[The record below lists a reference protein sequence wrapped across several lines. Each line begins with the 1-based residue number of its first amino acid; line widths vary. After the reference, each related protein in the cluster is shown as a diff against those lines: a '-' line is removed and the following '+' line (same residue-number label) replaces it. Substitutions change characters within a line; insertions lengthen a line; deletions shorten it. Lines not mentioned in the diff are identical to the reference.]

1 MSNGGYHWR
10 YGERAVYEQAV
21 RACLG
26 DRRLRELLRRRPYVT
41 EESVVDAMCAPP
53 VVNRVLSQSDSR
65 LGHRL
70 HLRVGR
76 LHERSRI
83 RPGPI
88 VPEAFG
94 GWLTVSVV
102 LLGLLSDTNLPLP
115 VTVATALTPAL
126 GVGAYTYAR
135 STLLPAAP
143 VTPRAMWRSCVVALP
158 LMPVVIALWVMKQL
172 STTLWTRELRRAGLA
187 DEVSRAVE
195 ELLGDERGTLL
206 ITSSHEG
213 LRAPRQRSY
222 FVANGSAAEL
232 DRKMGQLDGGVIAV
246 SGPRGVGKTSLME
259 NCVREDDFAVF
270 AHAPATYAPHDF
282 LTSLFV
288 SVCRTYITRAGFDA
302 PEFVRLSYLRRVTRA
317 MSRPLRYL
325 GRRLLFAVPAVTL
338 VAVGLYATERSLE
351 RDRLP
356 DVERHVADYT
366 GRGTGFVADVL
377 GGREPE
383 AALALAAAG
392 IVLWFLRD
400 NRTLAKWARLVSSV
414 LFGVTVATLLCGPF
428 LSLLWDEQLRQH
440 APALANLWF
449 VPLFALWFACG
460 LGMSDVNEKGPTTRL
475 LWWPAKRAYVYGL
488 PARLLPLVILVL
500 VGVDERTRPLLTDP
514 DHAVRV
520 GVFVLGLVLLKLG
533 SRPWS
538 FLRPAPRL
546 VTDCRDHLYRLQTVQ
561 SASAALNSGAAQV
574 LTLGTAHTTTL
585 TSVPPNYPALVDD
598 FRALLTRI
606 ASYEHGRKHRVVIVI
621 DELDRLGSDTKA
633 LAFLAEVKAI
643 LGVPHVHYLVS
654 VAEDV
659 GAAFVRRGLPY
670 RDVTDSSLDDVL
682 HVRPGTAA
690 DAVRM
695 LGVRAPGIGEP
706 YVLLAHALSGG
717 LPRDLVRYARR
728 LLEIKAATEQV
739 ELPDVAGLLILEELA
754 ETLAGFRTLLA
765 KQPWTAGDPDVL
777 GLFRDA
783 AAHLRTACPCTLPMR
798 ALRPALLRLAVPGTT
813 GLAEEPRRLV
823 DEAAA
828 YVSLALTLL
837 DVFGPPDFN
846 RRRADAE
853 AASPDGGPDALAE
866 ARQEL
871 ALSPYTART
880 VIDAVRRAWGLAP
893 LTAPAAAV
901 PPQRRPPCARHP
913 RRTAPVG

>member
-1 MSNGGYHWR
+1 MSNGGYQWR

-41 EESVVDAMCAPP
+41 EESVVDAMCAPS
-53 VVNRVLSQSDSR
+53 VVNRVLGQSGSR
-65 LGHRL
+65 FGHRL
-70 HLRVGR
+70 HRWVGR
-76 LHERSRI
+76 LHERSPV
-83 RPGPI
+83 RPGRI
-88 VPEAFG
+88 APEAFG
-94 GWLTVSVV
+94 GWLVLTVI
-102 LLGLLSDTNLPLP
+102 LLGVLSNTRLPQP
-115 VTVATALTPAL
+115 VAVVIALVPVL
-126 GVGAYTYAR
+126 GVAAYTYAR
-135 STLLPAAP
+135 STLLPTVP
-143 VTPRAMWRSCVVALP
+143 TNPRSVGRATFVAVP
-158 LMPVVIALWVMKQL
+158 LVPVVIALWLLKQL
-172 STTLWTRELRRAGLA
+172 STELWTRELRRAGLA

-195 ELLGDERGTLL
+195 VLLGDDRGTLL

-213 LRAPRQRSY
+213 LRSPRQRSY
-222 FVANGSAAEL
+222 FVANGAADEL
-232 DRKMGQLDGGVIAV
+232 DRKMRQLDGGVIAV

-302 PEFVRLSYLRRVTRA
+302 PEFVRLSYVRRVARA
-317 MSRPLRYL
+317 VSRPLRYL
-325 GRRLLFAVPAVTL
+325 GRRLLFAVPAATL

-356 DVERHVADYT
+356 DVQRHSEEYAQ
-366 GRGTGFVADVL
+366 RAAELVADVL

-383 AALALAAAG
+383 AALAFAAAG

-400 NRTLAKWARLVSSV
+400 NRVLARSVRLATGV
-414 LFGVTVATLLCGPF
+414 LYGVTVAALLCGPF
-428 LSLLWDEQLRQH
+428 LSLFKDDQLREH
-440 APALANLWF
+440 VPALLT
-449 VPLFALWFACG
+449 LWFAPLLALWVVCCAAFFDTASG
-460 LGMSDVNEKGPTTRL
+460 STARL
-475 LWWPAKRAYVYGL
+475 LWWRVDRARVYGPPAK
-488 PARLLPLVILVL
+488 LLPLLILVL
-500 VGVDERTRPLLTDP
+500 IGVDERTRPLLTDP
-514 DHAVRV
+514 DHAVRIC
-520 GVFVLGLVLLKLG
+520 VFVLGLVLLKLG
-533 SRPWS
+533 NKPWS

-546 VTDCRDHLYRLQTVQ
+546 VADCRDHLYRLQTVQ

-598 FRALLTRI
+598 FRELLTRI
-606 ASYEHGRKHRVVIVI
+606 AGHEHVRKHRVVIVI

-690 DAVRM
+690 DAVRI

-846 RRRADAE
+846 RRRAAAE

-880 VIDAVRRAWGLAP
+880 VIDAVRQAWGLVP
-893 LTAPAAAV
+893 LAAPAAAV

-913 RRTAPVG
+913 RRAAPVG

>member
-41 EESVVDAMCAPP
+41 EESVVDAMCAAP
-53 VVNRVLSQSDSR
+53 VVARVLEGAPSR
-65 LGHRL
+65 VGHRL
-70 HLRVGR
+70 LRLAGHLHDVS
-76 LHERSRI
+76 L
-83 RPGPI
+83 PGQ
-88 VPEAFG
+88 
-94 GWLTVSVV
+94 
-102 LLGLLSDTNLPLP
+102 LP
-115 VTVATALTPAL
+115 VGERVHRLWFAFMVALFAGSLDGGASALSALVIALTPAL
-126 GVGAYTYAR
+126 LIAAYTLVRRTASTVLTRVRPSWWKTYAVV
-135 STLLPAAP
+135 TLLVPLS
-143 VTPRAMWRSCVVALP
+143 VLLHVVDRLGA
-158 LMPVVIALWVMKQL
+158 ALWL
-172 STTLWTRELRRAGLA
+172 RELRRTTLA

-195 ELLGDERGTLL
+195 NLLGDDRGTLL
-206 ITSSHEG
+206 FTSGDGG
-213 LRAPRQRSY
+213 LRAPREPSY
-222 FVANGSAAEL
+222 FVPNVAAERL
-232 DRKMGQLDGGVIAV
+232 ARKIAQLDGGVIAV
-246 SGPRGVGKTSLME
+246 SGPRGVGKTSLVKE
-259 NCVREDDFAVF
+259 CVREKDFGVL
-270 AHAPATYAPHDF
+270 APAPGTYTPQEF

-288 SVCRTYITRAGFDA
+288 TVCRRYIERADFQA
-302 PEFVRLSYLRRVTRA
+302 PELVRLSFTRRAARTL
-317 MSRPLRYL
+317 SRPLRVLRHTLY
-325 GRRLLFAVPAVTL
+325 FAVPSAVL
-338 VAVGLYATERSLE
+338 LGVGLYASARSLE

-356 DVERHVADYT
+356 WGQRQAAELADSWGDFT
-366 GRGTGFVADVL
+366 GKVL
-377 GGREPE
+377 GGTAPGT
-383 AALALAAAG
+383 ALALTAFG
-392 IVLWFLRD
+392 VTLWFLR
-400 NRTLAKWARLVSSV
+400 NSRGFSRGLRAVAVVIRWLLLAALLIGPVVS
-414 LFGVTVATLLCGPF
+414 LFV
-428 LSLLWDEQLRQH
+428 DEQLRAH
-440 APALANLWF
+440 VSALNTIWFVGLSALWLTSGYLLAASAADASPTRWWFMNRTTVFSLLTSSLPLLILALA
-449 VPLFALWFACG
+449 VA
-460 LGMSDVNEKGPTTRL
+460 
-475 LWWPAKRAYVYGL
+475 
-488 PARLLPLVILVL
+488 
-500 VGVDERTRPLLTDP
+500 DERTRPLLTDP
-514 DHAVRV
+514 DHPLRL
-520 GVFVLGLVLLKLG
+520 GVFVLGLVLLKPTG
-533 SRPWS
+533 KPRS

-546 VTDCRDHLYRLQTVQ
+546 VADCRDHLYRLQTVQ
-561 SASAALNSGAAQV
+561 SSSAALTSGAAQV
-574 LTLGTAHTTTL
+574 LTLGTAHATTL
-585 TSVPPNYPALVDD
+585 TSAPLNYPSLADD
-598 FRALLTRI
+598 FRELLTRI
-606 ASYEHGRKHRVVIVI
+606 AEYEYRHGHRVVIVI

-798 ALRPALLRLAVPGTT
+798 ALRPALLRLAVPDTT
-813 GLAEEPRRLV
+813 GLAEEPLRLV

-837 DVFGPPDFN
+837 DVFGSPDFN

-893 LTAPAAAV
+893 LAAPAAAV